1 MTAREVLGWR
11 IPRTERDEFVRF
23 VEEKWGCADSYVRF
37 ELESAMREFMDKDN
51 LLHEAEQLLQ
61 DYLVSQG
68 ISSST
73 PVLSNERIDHSDTV
87 QLGYRVNSQL
97 KDEFAAFAKRHCDDN
112 LGATLARALNSYRDG
127 GRRQRILDKIHHLV
141 TGGIDADTT
150 FDADE
155 NGDHTNRNEENV
167 SHQST
172 RSGLSDENSIV
183 CQSQLDQRAE
193 GGAKSDESVS
203 VDPMMVSDIANKLG
217 DEFTRKEVIRTIAN
231 ELDGNNETVEL
242 YTEAIISYKNAVEHP
257 INEDI
262 LISEERR
269 EQITVYGDL
278 DREERV
284 EKLRILLTREA
295 LKTHELDYSITYT
308 DVQDLFKENLADQ
321 PSDDYTYTL
330 MDDAA
335 EKSGFEF
342 EKRNGQYQLCVELR
356 PVDRKIIEE
365 AADHPDVES
374 VNTTSSEKESKSPE
388 GTEGSSIPS

>member
-1 MTAREVLGWR
+1 
-11 IPRTERDEFVRF
+11 
-23 VEEKWGCADSYVRF
+23 
-37 ELESAMREFMDKDN
+37 
-51 LLHEAEQLLQ
+51 
-61 DYLVSQG
+61 
-68 ISSST
+68 
-73 PVLSNERIDHSDTV
+73 
-87 QLGYRVNSQL
+87 
-97 KDEFAAFAKRHCDDN
+97 
-112 LGATLARALNSYRDG
+112 
-127 GRRQRILDKIHHLV
+127 
-141 TGGIDADTT
+141 
-150 FDADE
+150 
-155 NGDHTNRNEENV
+155 
-167 SHQST
+167 
-172 RSGLSDENSIV
+172 
-183 CQSQLDQRAE
+183 
-193 GGAKSDESVS
+193 
-203 VDPMMVSDIANKLG
+203 MVSDIANKLG